1 MLLRFHIFPDT
12 TKMKAAFKQLSC
24 REKTREETPDVAKTQ
39 PANAGW
45 DSHLPSV
52 GTGKY
57 SGRDF
62 FPLFQQRL
70 LGGRMNSQS
79 LRHGPLCSFFLLTPC
94 AESDFFFNIFFSSY
108 LLYCS
113 PQMNGNGSEGV
124 FQSHKWRNTAQDSWT
139 QKQNIGRQQLPPG
152 ITKRLEPGTIHE
164 SMSFPQNWWGKEQA
178 TAAMSSFL
186 ANYSLEKILLLMF
199 INANKFLNQTPVDC
213 SETRDAFGE
222 GNYALKQVLWQV
234 KVHLA
239 TPEVEQG

>member
-24 REKTREETPDVAKTQ
+24 REKTWEETPDVAKTQ

-79 LRHGPLCSFFLLTPC
+79 LRHGPLCPFFLLTPC
-94 AESDFFFNIFFSSY
+94 AESGFFWIYFSPHIYCIVHPRWMAMALKGYFNHINEETQHRTAELRNKTLEGSS
-108 LLYCS
+108 
-113 PQMNGNGSEGV
+113 
-124 FQSHKWRNTAQDSWT
+124 SHLELQRDWSLEQYMTPCLFHKIGGARN
-139 QKQNIGRQQLPPG
+139 RQQQPCHL
-152 ITKRLEPGTIHE
+152 
-164 SMSFPQNWWGKEQA
+164 S
-178 TAAMSSFL
+178 
-186 ANYSLEKILLLMF
+186 
-199 INANKFLNQTPVDC
+199 
-213 SETRDAFGE
+213 
-222 GNYALKQVLWQV
+222 WQII
-234 KVHLA
+234 
-239 TPEVEQG
+239 P